1 MKTVSFSLLGNNLWI
16 INKNL
21 PDADPEAGTSSG
33 NIQGFQSGV
42 MPTTKYTRLMLKLP
56 SKMKKLIY
64 SITAMSL
71 FMTSCVSDDPTINN
85 DLDKSYA
92 VPAETLFTNAEKEL
106 TDQLTTP
113 SVNLNVIRYFT
124 QY

>member
-1 MKTVSFSLLGNNLWI
+1 
-16 INKNL
+16 
-21 PDADPEAGTSSG
+21 
-33 NIQGFQSGV
+33 
-42 MPTTKYTRLMLKLP
+42 
-56 SKMKKLIY
+56 MKKLIY

-124 QY
+124 QYWAATQYNTEA